1 MSAHVLAAAGVICFF
16 KAPLQGSV
24 GMVEI
29 CATKTKKERE
39 RAEITW
45 ELLNRTGK

>member
-1 MSAHVLAAAGVICFF
+1 LAAAGVNCFF
-16 KAPLQGSV
+16 QAPLQDSV

-45 ELLNRTGK
+45 ELLNRTGKE